1 MDGRVLIAALAGAA
15 AGPVR
20 AATLAELG
28 FEGVGAEVSFSDAEA
43 EYVRE
48 RLAGLGYLG

>member
-1 MDGRVLIAALAGAA
+1 
-15 AGPVR
+15 VR

-28 FEGVGAEVSFSDAEA
+28 FEGAGTEVSFSEAEE